1 MINFFYNGA
10 PIAWEFFVTSF
21 GTSLAFFIFIAIIL
35 LFILFQIFVPM
46 YSIYLMYKMLKKKL
60 KNYIND
66 DFYYILGLYGSVLG
80 YGIVII
86 LLQAIPFIG
95 FFVSILVLLFTL
107 KIRDMLKNI

>member
-1 MINFFYNGA
+1 MISFFYNGA
-10 PIAWEFFVTSF
+10 PIAWEFFVTSC
-21 GTSLAFFIFIAIIL
+21 GVSLAFFIFIAIIL

-60 KNYIND
+60 KNHIND

-80 YGIVII
+80 YGIIII